1 VRRGAERLDGT
12 GGEVNGRTHSCDRE
26 RPSVREGERKGR
38 GSFPQQRLREKE
50 NGKGTGSGVVARE
63 EGYILGQVP

>member
-1 VRRGAERLDGT
+1 MEGPIRAIEKDPAHGRGREK
-12 GGEVNGRTHSCDRE
+12 GG
-26 RPSVREGERKGR
+26 